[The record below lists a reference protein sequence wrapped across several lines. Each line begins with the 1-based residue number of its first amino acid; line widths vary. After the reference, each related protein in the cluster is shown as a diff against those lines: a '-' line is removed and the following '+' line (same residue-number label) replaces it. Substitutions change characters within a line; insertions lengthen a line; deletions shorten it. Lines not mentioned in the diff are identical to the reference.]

1 MAAILAF
8 AFGAVLG
15 NCGLAD
21 QALPGAGKLKI
32 FDDKSKAIVVNGYST
47 SFQWPRMLQEK
58 LDRMYG
64 GKRVLTVRPA
74 TKGGTPIAKWIN
86 VETGEPSK
94 AWREILRPKLA
105 DDKEPVIVLA
115 QQSLQWA
122 FGDRRAGIR
131 DANDK
136 ERIKQGADALEK
148 YVRLLKKDGADLV
161 FVAMHIYKHPM
172 EPEIGNER
180 YALAE
185 LLRRKIPAVQEGPD
199 VWTPTKEKYPEAFAR
214 DKLHPNDSGA
224 QIMAQKWFETLL
236 KYDARAADKGIP
248 RRPGESTAQY
258 TQRIS
263 RLRRERDRQRTR
275 PLSPV
280 GVPAWKDLEY
290 VPGGHERQ
298 KLDLYLPKDRTQ
310 AKRLPLLIWIH
321 GGAWLGG
328 NKNNCPAR
336 RFVRQGYAVASINY
350 RLSQHAIFP
359 AQIEDCKAAIRY
371 LRANAGK
378 YRFDPKRFGVWGSSA
393 GGHLVALLGT
403 AGDVKEFDKGRN
415 LDVSSRVQAVCDY
428 FGPTDFTKMSSFR
441 TKMDHDSADSPESKL
456 VGGPVQ
462 QNKDKCK
469 RANPITYVTKD
480 DPPFLI
486 CHGDKDPL
494 VPLNQ
499 SQILYEALKK
509 AGVAVKF
516 HTVKGG
522 GHGFRDKQVDKMVEE
537 FFGKHL
543 KPGKKA
549 R

>member
-1 MAAILAF
+1 M
-8 AFGAVLG
+8 
-15 NCGLAD
+15 
-21 QALPGAGKLKI
+21 
-32 FDDKSKAIVVNGYST
+32 
-47 SFQWPRMLQEK
+47 
-58 LDRMYG
+58 
-64 GKRVLTVRPA
+64 
-74 TKGGTPIAKWIN
+74 
-86 VETGEPSK
+86 
-94 AWREILRPKLA
+94 
-105 DDKEPVIVLA
+105 
-115 QQSLQWA
+115 
-122 FGDRRAGIR
+122 
-131 DANDK
+131 
-136 ERIKQGADALEK
+136 
-148 YVRLLKKDGADLV
+148 
-161 FVAMHIYKHPM
+161 
-172 EPEIGNER
+172 
-180 YALAE
+180 
-185 LLRRKIPAVQEGPD
+185 
-199 VWTPTKEKYPEAFAR
+199 
-214 DKLHPNDSGA
+214 
-224 QIMAQKWFETLL
+224 ETLV

-248 RRPGESTAQY
+248 RRPGETTSAYAARILADSDKKTPPQRIRADSNKKIPARRPGESTAEY
-258 TQRIS
+258 TKRVS
-263 RLRRERDRQRTR
+263 RFLREQNRQAQAPDAKILRDI
-275 PLSPV
+275 
-280 GVPAWKDLEY
+280 EY

-298 KLDLYLPKDRTQ
+298 KLDLYLPQTSSEKP
-310 AKRLPLLIWIH
+310 LPLLIWIH

-359 AQIEDCKAAIRY
+359 AQIEDCKAAIRF

-378 YRFDPKRFGVWGSSA
+378 YGFDPKRFGVWGSSA